1 MQFQHFYLRINVI
14 ILKIK
19 GFCNFSL
26 LRIYDAQKSHPAT
39 QKSGVFLTGR
49 AVFFI
54 LIAHYKNTADA
65 LCGRTEDTLT
75 DKKLIS
81 SLQGL
86 RAVAFLSVVLSHCG
100 APWLGPWAIT
110 VFVALSGFLM
120 TCNYYDRPRTAP
132 GLRSA
137 IAFSLKK
144 IRKLYPL
151 HLIMM
156 AAALLFVLK
165 GLLAQPSARGV
176 LSCAAQLVVS
186 IFLLQTWIPSSRF
199 WFCLNGVAW
208 YLSVQA
214 FLYAIFPPL
223 LAVLKKAD
231 VRRLRCIAAVI
242 FCAQCL
248 ASFVFWKAGLSGKAA
263 FYLTYLCPVFRAG
276 DFTISC
282 CMGCLYHSRKQ
293 ESGLPGGAF
302 SLLELAAVLL
312 ASGCLFI
319 AARQVGVLGAVA
331 FRYNVLFTP
340 SAVLLVWLLAVGK
353 GIISRLLS
361 AKPFLWLAGLSPYG
375 FLIHQVLIR
384 YMEWTADKFSLTVHP
399 VVWTLTV
406 YLLTLYLSSFYKALE
421 HRVRQRLAKQ

>member
-1 MQFQHFYLRINVI
+1 M
-14 ILKIK
+14 
-19 GFCNFSL
+19 
-26 LRIYDAQKSHPAT
+26 
-39 QKSGVFLTGR
+39 
-49 AVFFI
+49 
-54 LIAHYKNTADA
+54 
-65 LCGRTEDTLT
+65 T

-100 APWLGPWAIT
+100 APWLGPWAIS

-137 IAFSLKK
+137 MVFSFQK

-176 LSCAAQLVVS
+176 LSCAAQLVIS

-214 FLYAIFPPL
+214 FLYAIFPWL

-231 VRRLRCIAAVI
+231 ARRLRCIAAAI

-248 ASFVFWKAGLSGKAA
+248 FSLVIWKAGLSGNAV
-263 FYLTYLCPVFRAG
+263 FYLTYLCPLFRAG
-276 DFTISC
+276 DFAISC
-282 CMGCLYHSRKQ
+282 CMGCLYRSRK
-293 ESGLPGGAF
+293 EERTPYGAC
-302 SLLELAAVLL
+302 SLLELAAVLF
-312 ASGCLFI
+312 SGGCFFI
-319 AARQVGVLGAVA
+319 AAGQVGVVGATA

-340 SAVLLVWLLAVGK
+340 SAVLLVWLLAIGK
-353 GIISRLLS
+353 GMISRLLS

-384 YMEWTADKFSLTVHP
+384 YMDLAANKFGLTVHP
-399 VVWTLTV
+399 VVWTLTIF
-406 YLLTLYLSSFYKALE
+406 LLTLCLSSFCRALE
-421 HRVRQRLAKQ
+421 RRVGRRHAKSAAQ